1 LNEYVKAYLLVAKAL
16 FNRENTTHFAGIPYS
31 LLREFDFLKM
41 PANMLTSIKGL
52 LRNSSFFEQ
61 GKDVEVAYD
70 IWSESYDCQ
79 PGNLMLDLDELIFS
93 GLIRDI
99 DLRNKIVADIGCG
112 TGRHWQKLYEK
123 SPSLLWG
130 FDVSPGML
138 HQLQLKFPDAKTQL
152 ITDNL
157 LKPVVDS
164 YFDCLITTLTI
175 AHIKNAEDAVY
186 SWSRVLKN
194 GGDLIITDFHP
205 TMLTKGGKRSFR
217 HEYGSLSVINYIH
230 SLEKLKKI
238 FHKYGLYIV
247 RKEERIVDE
256 EVKFYYESQNALP
269 VYNRFQGIPIIYGL
283 HLKKQGAT
291 E

>member
-1 LNEYVKAYLLVAKAL
+1 
-16 FNRENTTHFAGIPYS
+16 
-31 LLREFDFLKM
+31 
-41 PANMLTSIKGL
+41 MLTSIKSFL
-52 LRNSSFFEQ
+52 HNSSFFAQ
-61 GKDVEVAYD
+61 GNDVVVAYD

-93 GLIRDI
+93 ALIRDI
-99 DLRNKIVADIGCG
+99 EFRNKKVADIGCG

-138 HQLQLKFPDAKTQL
+138 HQLQHKFPDSRTQL

-157 LKPVVDS
+157 LKPIPDS

-175 AHIKNAEDAVY
+175 AHIKNVEEAVY
-186 SWSRVLKN
+186 SWSRVLK
-194 GGDLIITDFHP
+194 GDGDLIITDFHP
-205 TMLTKGGKRSFR
+205 TMLTRGGKRSFR
-217 HEYGSLSVINYIH
+217 YEHGSLSVINYIH

-238 FHKYGLYIV
+238 IHKYGLQII
-247 RKEERIVDE
+247 RMEERKVDE
-256 EVKFYYESQNALP
+256 EVKSYYDAQNALP
-269 VYNRFQGIPIIYGL
+269 VYYRFQGIPIIYGL
-283 HLKKQGAT
+283 HLKKQGAA

>member
-1 LNEYVKAYLLVAKAL
+1 MLPSIK
-16 FNRENTTHFAGIPYS
+16 S
-31 LLREFDFLKM
+31 LL
-41 PANMLTSIKGL
+41 N
-52 LRNSSFFEQ
+52 NSSFFVQ
-61 GKDVEVAYD
+61 GKDVVVAYD

-99 DLRNKIVADIGCG
+99 DLRGKIVADIGCG

-138 HQLQLKFPDAKTQL
+138 QQLLRKFPHARTQL

-157 LKPVVDS
+157 LKPVADS
-164 YFDCLITTLTI
+164 YFGCLITTLTI
-175 AHIKNAEDAVY
+175 AHIKNPEEAIY

-205 TMLTKGGKRSFR
+205 DMLTRGGKRSFR
-217 HEYGSLSVINYIH
+217 HEHGTLSVINYIH

-238 FHKYGLYIV
+238 FDKYGLHIV
-247 RKEERIVDE
+247 KIEERKVDE
-256 EVKFYYESQNALP
+256 KVKSYYEAQNALP
-269 VYNRFQGIPIIYGL
+269 VYDRFQSIPIIYGL
-283 HLKKQGAT
+283 HLKKQGAAK
-291 E
+291 